1 MALLKGATQQL
12 RAAGIEHVE
21 VHRYGRG
28 YALYD
33 PRHKVQQN
41 TVYGSAAE
49 VVAAALAGER
59 PRRVR

>member
-28 YALYD
+28 YTLYD
-33 PRHKVQQN
+33 PRHKAQQN
-41 TVYGSAAE
+41 NVHGSASE
-49 VVAAALAGER
+49 VIAAALTGER